1 MKKKEMFRYFINKS
15 SLQKLIVFL
24 FACVY
29 IFGFTNYEN
38 KSHAAG
44 NFDSVDIR
52 MNPESPGPQEEVTI
66 SLNSFSFNINKAETS
81 VYLNNKFVKKAI
93 GLKVFKFTTS
103 GLGKE
108 SLLRFDI
115 LQNDGEMVTEEV
127 SIVPTSVSLVYE
139 ISNPHTPSGYLGK
152 STAISNSALTIHAF
166 PNFVNTSGKKLNKD
180 SLVYTWYKNFNIE
193 AKSSG
198 FAKSTYVID
207 RLDAFPRETFI
218 SVKVSSLDGS
228 IYNNSQ
234 IVFNPQKS
242 EIEFYLLDNT
252 MPFSFKNI
260 ANPNIFSFYSD
271 TRILAVP
278 YFMNDIDSKKAQ
290 YSWIIGGKEY
300 SHTEDSKRNE
310 ILLVNGSSDSFV
322 SSIDISLQINNRYRI
337 LQSVYESFSIN
348 FGDTSNNDRDD
359 IFFNTGSFSDKDRF
373 FNF

>member
-127 SIVPTSVSLVYE
+127 LIVPTSVSLVYE